1 MAEAGQ
7 QMVPA
12 QLQGPGEEQPQAQER
27 VSATLSTQQQQ
38 QQQQQQLAQQQ
49 DGTQQSP
56 QHSTAADSTA
66 QQMQGCLPPL
76 QLVLGGGPTSGAVR
90 MTADQLMML
99 EDALSSPVPFRPR
112 SFITNDA
119 TIAPASKKLKTLS
132 VDTLCKGTVGVSS
145 QNS

>member
-7 QMVPA
+7 QLVPA
-12 QLQGPGEEQPQAQER
+12 QLQGPGEEQQQARECL
-27 VSATLSTQQQQ
+27 SDTLSTQQQQ
-38 QQQQQQLAQQQ
+38 QQQPTQQQ
-49 DGTQQSP
+49 DDTQQP
-56 QHSTAADSTA
+56 AQHLTAADRTA
-66 QQMQGCLPPL
+66 QQVQGCLPPL
-76 QLVLGGGPTSGAVR
+76 QLVLGGVPTSGPVR

-112 SFITNDA
+112 SFITNDS